1 MQHMKRYETDDLS
14 VTTTTNHYR
23 KRKKMKWID
32 SFDELSI
39 HFNIIGASSA
49 SAYIP

>member
-23 KRKKMKWID
+23 KRKKNEAD
-32 SFDELSI
+32 RQF
-39 HFNIIGASSA
+39 
-49 SAYIP
+49 